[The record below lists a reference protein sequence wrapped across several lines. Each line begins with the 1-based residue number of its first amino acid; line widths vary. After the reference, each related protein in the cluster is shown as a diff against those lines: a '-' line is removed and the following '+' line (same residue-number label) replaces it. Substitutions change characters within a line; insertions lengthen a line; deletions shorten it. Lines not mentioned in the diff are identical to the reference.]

1 MHNQPS
7 LDINED
13 DSIRS
18 QASPSERDERTFS
31 AFLSKTADITVTKM
45 FFKSKRVCSGV
56 GGSY

>member
-18 QASPSERDERTFS
+18 QASPSERDERTFVSAAGVVS
-31 AFLSKTADITVTKM
+31 AFLSKTADITVARTKM
-45 FFKSKRVCSGV
+45 FF
-56 GGSY
+56 